1 MDIEIKID
9 PACKVPKLIIVTD
22 KITDEVNELM
32 KKLSEDMPKVITGFQ
47 DGIAKIID
55 PTEIFRFYASNGK
68 VYASTEK
75 GDFVLRIRLYEI
87 EEQLCLPDFV
97 RISNSELINL
107 KKVKNF
113 DLSFSGTICVALLD
127 GTVTYVSRR
136 YVSKIKKIL
145 GI

>member
-9 PACKVPKLIIVTD
+9 SACKVPKLIIVTD
-22 KITDEVNELM
+22 KITDEVNEMM

-55 PTEIFRFYASNGK
+55 PTEILRFYASNGK

-75 GDFVLRIRLYEI
+75 EDFVLRIRLYEI
-87 EEQLCLPDFV
+87 EEQLSLPDFV

>member
-9 PACKVPKLIIVTD
+9 SACKVPKLIIVTD
-22 KITDEVNELM
+22 KITDEVNEMM

-55 PTEIFRFYASNGK
+55 PTEILRFYASNGK

-75 GDFVLRIRLYEI
+75 EDFVLRIRLYEI

>member
-22 KITDEVNELM
+22 KISDEVNEMM
-32 KKLSEDMPKVITGFQ
+32 KRLSEDMPKVITGFR
-47 DGIAKIID
+47 DGIARIID
-55 PTEIFRFYASNGK
+55 PTDIFRFYASNGK
-68 VYASTEK
+68 VYASTDNGE
-75 GDFVLRIRLYEI
+75 FILRIRLYEI
-87 EEQLCLPDFV
+87 EEQLSLPDFV

-113 DLSFSGTICVALLD
+113 DLSFSGTICVSLLD
-127 GTVTYVSRR
+127 GTVTFVSRR